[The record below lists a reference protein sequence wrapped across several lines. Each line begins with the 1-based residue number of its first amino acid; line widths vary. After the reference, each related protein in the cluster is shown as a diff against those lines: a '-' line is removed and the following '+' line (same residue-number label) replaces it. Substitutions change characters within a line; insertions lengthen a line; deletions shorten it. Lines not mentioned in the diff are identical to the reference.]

1 MHAVY
6 TKTKS
11 QVFIQEDPGSVF
23 FFAAGFI
30 PAYFAKR
37 WEPTVST
44 TVRLDQNSPLVTFGL

>member
-1 MHAVY
+1 MRC
-6 TKTKS
+6 
-11 QVFIQEDPGSVF
+11 IQKRRARSSHKKILAPF